1 LPPEYSG
8 SSWLLKLEFLR
19 VLSAKM
25 ALVATPKTPPPL
37 GGENYVVVTIEE
49 VELSLNAVVALPS
62 DDEDDDAGAADAA
75 LEARVAA
82 TQQVADVQEL
92 WMLERSA
99 TARRDA
105 ASFGGSS
112 EADVPED
119 DELRRNQLRAS
130 LITRQAPCPALHPPP
145 AFATTAE
152 LVARGERGV
161 SYTHAAEA
169 RATARDGG
177 EAQSRRDVERD
188 RLLLDGRGP
197 ALEGGRV
204 GYDRVVAALV
214 AAQRTLVRRADAA
227 AWRGVVDDAALEAFA
242 KAALVAVNRTES
254 GGAALDAVVATVAGA
269 DGAKLLVP
277 VPDSRR
283 AEPLRVH
290 LDLGP
295 YASGRTWRWGLR
307 ARVEGTT
314 FYRLFAP
321 DDFDAERLQCAAR
334 YANALLLPLDGLG
347 AEAVVRDAS
356 HANVVV
362 ALEPPDPKQ
371 A

>member
-1 LPPEYSG
+1 M
-8 SSWLLKLEFLR
+8 
-19 VLSAKM
+19 A
-25 ALVATPKTPPPL
+25 ALVATPQQDTPL

-62 DDEDDDAGAADAA
+62 DDEDDNEGAADAA

-92 WMLERSA
+92 WMLDRSA
-99 TARRDA
+99 KARRDA
-105 ASFGGSS
+105 ALLGGSS
-112 EADVPED
+112 EAVVPED

-130 LITRQAPCPALHPPP
+130 LITRQAPSPQLNPPP
-145 AFATTAE
+145 SFTTTDD
-152 LVARGERGV
+152 LVKHVQEGV
-161 SYTHAAEA
+161 TYTHAVKQS
-169 RATARDGG
+169 ATKRDGG

-204 GYDRVVAALV
+204 GYDRVVASLV
-214 AAQRTLVRRADAA
+214 SAQRKLVQRADAA
-227 AWRGVVDDAALEAFA
+227 AWRSSVDDATYEAFA

-254 GGAALDAVVATVAGA
+254 GGAALDAVVATVAGE
-269 DGAKLLVP
+269 DGSKLLVP

-295 YASGRTWRWGLR
+295 YACDDGWRWGIR

-321 DDFDAERLQCAAR
+321 DDFDEERLRCTAR

-347 AEAVVRDAS
+347 AESVVRDAS
-356 HANVVV
+356 RASVVV